1 MSNLQ
6 GKTITLHDM
15 TLRDGM
21 HPKRHQM
28 TLEQMTS
35 IAQGLDA
42 AGVPLIEVTHGDG
55 LGGSSVNY
63 GFPAHSDEEY
73 LSTVVPL
80 MKKSKVSALL
90 IPGIGTVDH
99 LKMAHGLGVH
109 TIRVATH
116 CTEADV
122 SEQHIAYA
130 RRLEMDTVGFLM
142 MAHMNSPEGLVRQAR
157 LMESYGANCIYVT
170 DSAGHMLPDDVK
182 ARLGAVRDALKPE
195 TELGFH
201 GHHNLAMGVANS
213 VAAIEVGANR
223 IDAAAAGLGAG
234 AGNTPMEVLVAVL
247 ERMGATT
254 GVDVWKIQDVAED
267 LVVPI
272 MDFPI
277 RIDRDALT
285 LGYAGVY
292 GSFLLF
298 AKRAGAKYGIPSRD
312 LLVELGRRKMVGGQE
327 DMIEDTAL
335 TLVRRREQADAKAN
349 RKVAA

>member
-1 MSNLQ
+1 MSNTLK
-6 GKTITLHDM
+6 GKKVRLHDM

-21 HPKRHQM
+21 HPKRHLM
-28 TLEQMTS
+28 SLEQMKS
-35 IAQGLDA
+35 IATGLDD
-42 AGVPLIEVTHGDG
+42 AGIPLIEVTHGDG

-63 GFPAHSDEEY
+63 GFPAHTDEEY
-73 LSTVVPL
+73 LSTVIPL
-80 MKKSKVSALL
+80 MKQAKISALL
-90 IPGIGTVDH
+90 LPGIGTVDH
-99 LKMAHGLGVH
+99 LKMAYDLGVS

-122 SEQHIAYA
+122 SEQHISLA
-130 RRLEMDTVGFLM
+130 RKMGMDTVGFLM
-142 MAHMNSPEGLVRQAR
+142 MAHMNSASGLVKQAK
-157 LMESYGANCIYVT
+157 LMEGYGANCIYVT
-170 DSAGHMLPDDVK
+170 DSAGHLLPDGVK
-182 ARLGAVRDALKPE
+182 ERLSAVRAALTPE

-213 VAAIEVGANR
+213 LAAIEVGCSR

-234 AGNTPMEVLVAVL
+234 AGNTPMEVLVAVCEL
-247 ERMGATT
+247 MGIET
-254 GVDVWKIQDVAED
+254 GVDVFKIQDVAED
-267 LVVPI
+267 LVFPI

-298 AKRAGAKYGIPSRD
+298 AKRAAVKYGISAREI
-312 LLVELGRRKMVGGQE
+312 LVEMGRRGMVGGQE

-335 TLVRRREQADAKAN
+335 TLAKA
-349 RKVAA
+349 RGLKIA

>member
-1 MSNLQ
+1 MSLK
-6 GKTITLHDM
+6 GKKITVHDM

-28 TLEQMTS
+28 TLEQMKS
-35 IAQGLDA
+35 VACGLDA

-63 GFPAHSDEEY
+63 GFPAHTDEEY
-73 LSTVVPL
+73 LSTVIPL
-80 MKKSKVSALL
+80 MKQAKVSALL
-90 IPGIGTVDH
+90 LPGIGTVDH
-99 LKMAHGLGVH
+99 LKMAHELGVS

-122 SEQHIAYA
+122 SEQHISMA
-130 RRLEMDTVGFLM
+130 RKMGMDTVGFLM
-142 MAHMNSPEGLVRQAR
+142 MAHMNSAEGLVKQAR
-157 LMESYGANCIYVT
+157 LMEGYGANCIYIT
-170 DSAGHMLPDDVK
+170 DSAGYMLPDDVK
-182 ARLGAVRDALKPE
+182 ERLSAVRQALKAE

-201 GHHNLAMGVANS
+201 GHHNLAMGIANS
-213 VAAIEVGANR
+213 LAAVEVGANR

-234 AGNTPMEVLVAVL
+234 AGNTPMEVLVAVCA
-247 ERMGATT
+247 RMGIET
-254 GVDVWKIQDVAED
+254 GVDVFQIQDVAED
-267 LVVPI
+267 LVVPL

-298 AKRAGAKYGIPSRD
+298 AKRAEAKYGIPARE
-312 LLVELGRRKMVGGQE
+312 LLLELGRRGMVGGQE

-335 TLVRRREQADAKAN
+335 TMVRERQKQAQ
-349 RKVAA
+349 KVAVAA

>member
-1 MSNLQ
+1 M
-6 GKTITLHDM
+6 TIPDQAIVLHDM

-21 HPKRHQM
+21 HPKRHLM
-28 TLEQMTS
+28 TLEQMKAV
-35 IAQGLDA
+35 AQGLDA
-42 AGVPLIEVTHGDG
+42 AGIPLIEVTHGDG
-55 LGGSSVNY
+55 LGGASVNY
-63 GFPAHSDEEY
+63 GFPAHSDEAY
-73 LSTVVPL
+73 LGAVIPL
-80 MKKSKVSALL
+80 MQRAKVSALL

-99 LKMAHGLGVH
+99 LKMAHELGVT

-122 SEQHIAYA
+122 SEQHITLA
-130 RRLEMDTVGFLM
+130 RKMGLDTVGFLM
-142 MAHMNSPEGLVRQAR
+142 MSHMNSAEGLVSQAR
-157 LMESYGANCIYVT
+157 LMEGYGANCIYIT
-170 DSAGHMLPDDVK
+170 DSAGHMLPSDVTAK
-182 ARLGAVRDALKPE
+182 LGAVRAALKPE

-213 VAAIEVGANR
+213 LAAIEAGATR

-234 AGNTPMEVLVAVL
+234 AGNTPMEVLVAVCD
-247 ERMGATT
+247 RMGIRT
-254 GVDVWKIQDVAED
+254 GVDVFKIQDVAED
-267 LVVPI
+267 LVVPL

-298 AKRAGAKYGIPSRD
+298 AKRAEKKYGVPAREI
-312 LLVELGRRKMVGGQE
+312 LVEMGRRGMVGGQE

-335 TLVRRREQADAKAN
+335 TLSRQRA
-349 RKVAA
+349 